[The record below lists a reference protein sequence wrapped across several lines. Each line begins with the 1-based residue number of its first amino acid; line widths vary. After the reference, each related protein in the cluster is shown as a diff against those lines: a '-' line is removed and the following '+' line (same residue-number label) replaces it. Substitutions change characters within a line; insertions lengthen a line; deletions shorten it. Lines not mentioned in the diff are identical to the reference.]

1 MQGNELKGLLRG
13 EGVQVVLGEE
23 LQEELA
29 AEELQ
34 EELAGEELQEEL
46 AGEELQEELP
56 DEHQEDEQQYEEH
69 HVEDVKPPP
78 IFLSISLNYFNLISI
93 HPSQIRT
100 CAALSG

>member
-1 MQGNELKGLLRG
+1 MQENELKELRRG

-29 AEELQ
+29 
-34 EELAGEELQEEL
+34 GEELQEEL
-46 AGEELQEELP
+46 AGDLQEDVP
-56 DEHQEDEQQYEEH
+56 QY
-69 HVEDVKPPP
+69 DAKPPP
-78 IFLSISLNYFNLISI
+78 FFIPISLNHFNLISI